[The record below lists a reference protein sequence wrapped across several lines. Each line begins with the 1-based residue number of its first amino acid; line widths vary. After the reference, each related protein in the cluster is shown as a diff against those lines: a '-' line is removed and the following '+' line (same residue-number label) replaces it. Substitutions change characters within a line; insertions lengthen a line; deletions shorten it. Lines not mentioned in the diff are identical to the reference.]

1 MKINAQSF
9 IWLLFAGLI
18 GFSSCSS
25 DEETPV
31 PTIAINTNSL
41 GSDQTAGSAATGAT
55 VTINL
60 TAEATEGIA
69 KLNATKTVG
78 GTENSLIGYPVT
90 SNFNSSTKHTWNA
103 TYTVTETSGTVVLKF
118 SVEDKKGK
126 ISSKSFTITV
136 VNDDYNSYTS
146 VLLFAPLQDNTS
158 KTFLSLASGT
168 TYNFTEASASPASV
182 DMGYF
187 YGNSALAAFASPSD
201 YLTSAYDLSAWAT
214 RNATSFRSTSADFAA
229 ASSAAGLASTYAAG
243 TPATDGTNPSG
254 GDTRIYNLTDGQVVA
269 FSTAGGKKGLIKVVS
284 RTGTAPNVN
293 LTVAVKVQK

>member
-31 PTIAINTNSL
+31 PTITINTNSL

-78 GTENSLIGYPVT
+78 GTENSLTGYPVT
-90 SNFNSSTKHTWNA
+90 SNFNSSTKHIWNA

-146 VLLFAPLQDNTS
+146 VLLFAPLSDNTS
-158 KTFLSLASGT
+158 KTFMSLASGT

-187 YGNSALAAFASPSD
+187 YGNSALASFASPSD
-201 YLTSAYDLSAWAT
+201 YLTTAYDLSAWAT
-214 RNATSFRSTSADFAA
+214 RNATSFRDAPRHLFREQDP
-229 ASSAAGLASTYAAG
+229 
-243 TPATDGTNPSG
+243 TPLQF
-254 GDTRIYNLTDGQVVA
+254 R
-269 FSTAGGKKGLIKVVS
+269 
-284 RTGTAPNVN
+284 
-293 LTVAVKVQK
+293 